1 MTSIF
6 DTVTNLFSGK
16 NELEEFKKNKAT
28 LQQFIKATDN
38 KFTNIIK
45 EMINSYLNNKKLL
58 AFQLLDSVVCKDT
71 SIYLSD
77 TLQKQLTSIDLKG
90 TEILYEKKKYSC
102 DDYNSCEKLIKD
114 IKFKT
119 KKGEITNKKEIC
131 DTIATF
137 NIRIMNLVA
146 ALLVQLD
153 PKNNIAIQRMN
164 VLYNSI
170 NDEELQI
177 SLCNQKQQK
186 LLDEYGLNELINLYL
201 YNILLS
207 DNDNVASLVEEY
219 NNLVNILEANLA
231 NKQDTVMV
239 DDIKLATTLIKDSLK
254 DFHNKFRVK
263 QEKIYNNMKNNNAK
277 PNNAKPNN
285 ITPNNTTPNNT
296 TPNNTTPNNTTPNN
310 TTPNNTNNTTPNNTN
325 NNMKPENQAEIERDI
340 KLEEQNG
347 KLTAQQQT
355 INTQTIKL
363 EEQTVKISSQESM
376 IEEQKR
382 NIEELKGE
390 MDKLKEQLKKH
401 NEKQDGDLKEMED
414 KLKEVNTKYETLKAE
429 KKQENNNE
437 VQEVKREILALM
449 NKVKSKR
456 KTIQKGGDLEDVAE
470 RFKGFME
477 KFNVSSSTGE
487 LQNRFF
493 TLFDKELKIPDK
505 IKNICSNDAKLDD
518 SKMIT
523 IKLIDEDTDINNYLR
538 IYNDMTNY
546 YINRIKDMV
555 RILEDELLEVKYNS
569 KKEVVSVKIRNLTEE
584 QLREKESRIRK
595 LLGEYINQIHTY
607 YLSAISELNIYLS
620 RI

>member
-1 MTSIF
+1 MGSIF

-28 LQQFIKATDN
+28 LQQFIKATDT
-38 KFTNIIK
+38 KFTDIIK
-45 EMINSYLNNKKLL
+45 KMINSYLNNNKLL

-77 TLQKQLTSIDLKG
+77 TLQKQLSSIDLTG

-207 DNDNVASLVEEY
+207 DNNNVASLVEEY

-231 NKQDTVMV
+231 NKPDTVIV
-239 DDIKLATTLIKDSLK
+239 DDIKLATTLVKDSLK

-263 QEKIYNNMKNNNAK
+263 QEE
-277 PNNAKPNN
+277 
-285 ITPNNTTPNNT
+285 ITGSVSPSDSSNGNRTG
-296 TPNNTTPNNTTPNN
+296 
-310 TTPNNTNNTTPNNTN
+310 
-325 NNMKPENQAEIERDI
+325 MKPANQAETERDI
-340 KLEEQNG
+340 KLEEQND
-347 KLTAQQQT
+347 KLTAQQET
-355 INTQTIKL
+355 INTQTSKL
-363 EEQTVKISSQESM
+363 DQQAERITTQETL

-390 MDKLKEQLKKH
+390 MDKLRDQLKEH

-414 KLKEVNTKYETLKAE
+414 KLKEVNMKYEALKAE

-456 KTIQKGGDLEDVAE
+456 KTIQKGGELGDVAE

-477 KFNVSSSTGE
+477 KFNVSGSTGE

-493 TLFDKELKIPDK
+493 TLFDKELKLPDT
-505 IKNICSNDAKLDD
+505 IKNICSNATKLDD

-523 IKLIDEDTDINNYLR
+523 IKLTDEDTDINNYLR

-555 RILEDELLEVKYNS
+555 RILEDELLEVKYNAE
-569 KKEVVSVKIRNLTEE
+569 KEVVSVKIRNLTEE
-584 QLREKESRIRK
+584 QLKEKESRIRK

-607 YLSAISELNIYLS
+607 YLSAISELNVYFS
-620 RI
+620 RS